1 MNRNISESSERKNKS
16 FEEMD
21 DYRSRCPKHFHLS
34 LDRPPSGSI
43 EDEEDESTL
52 SEINETERSKQ
63 MRLRIQQE
71 QQQQSHKDEHVAIDN
86 NGGIFHARHLDS
98 KFGKLAKYMYVHLHD
113 VCKTT

>member
-1 MNRNISESSERKNKS
+1 MERHRNNTLKRNSI
-16 FEEMD
+16 EEMD

-34 LDRPPSGSI
+34 LDRPPSGSV

-52 SEINETERSKQ
+52 SEINESERSKQ

-71 QQQQSHKDEHVAIDN
+71 QQQAHKDEQMAIDN

-98 KFGKLAKYMYVHLHD
+98 EFQRVIQHFNRHNSLWLRF
-113 VCKTT
+113 